1 MTARGGSA
9 DSSFMNRSSAA
20 DFPVLV
26 INCGSTTIKFQLI
39 ETHAR
44 RLLVKG
50 SVDRI
55 GRPDCGG
62 KMQTYGAAGVR
73 RTMDL
78 PDATHAAALKWI
90 FDGLPPDAPP
100 AAIGHRVVHGGAWF
114 SSAAPVNED
123 TIRKIEDCIPL
134 APLHN
139 PVELMGI
146 RECLKLHGE
155 IPQIASFDTAFHQRK
170 PALTS
175 VFPLPPELARQYGY
189 RKFGFHGA
197 SHQYVSQRAAALLER
212 DLGSLKLVSCHLGG
226 GSSVTAVQDGVAV
239 DTSATFGTFT
249 GMPMG
254 TRAGDIDAGVIL
266 DLITRQGLSGEE
278 VADLLYTQSGLL
290 ALSGVSGD
298 MAELEKLEAQG
309 HEGAHLAREYYAYAL
324 KRFIGGFAAVMNG
337 IDGIIFTGGIG
348 ENDADLRARVC
359 RDLAWLGISLDATK
373 NRLSG
378 QELIVSGPDS
388 RIAVLVVPTNEELAI
403 ALEAADRIAGP
414 SGLLK

>member
-1 MTARGGSA
+1 LTAGGDGA
-9 DSSFMNRSSAA
+9 DSGFMNRSSPA

-39 ETHAR
+39 ETRAQ

-55 GRPDCGG
+55 GRPDCFG
-62 KMQTYGAAGVR
+62 KMQVYGTADTR
-73 RTMDL
+73 RREDL
-78 PDATHAAALKWI
+78 PDFAHPAALKWI
-90 FDGLPPDAPP
+90 FDGLPPDTPP

-114 SSAAPVNED
+114 NSAALVNED
-123 TIRKIEDCIPL
+123 TIRKIEACIPL

-139 PVELMGI
+139 PVELTGI
-146 RECLKLHGE
+146 RECLELHGE
-155 IPQIASFDTAFHQRK
+155 IPQVVVFDTAFHQNK
-170 PALTS
+170 PPLTS
-175 VFPLPPELARQYGY
+175 VIPLPPELVREYGY

-197 SHQYVSQRAAALLER
+197 SHKYVAQRAAALLGR
-212 DLGSLKLVSCHLGG
+212 SLGSLKLVSCHLGG

-266 DLITRQGLSGEE
+266 DLVTQQRLSGEE
-278 VADLLYTQSGLL
+278 VLDLLYKKSGLL

-298 MAELEKLEAQG
+298 MAELEQLEAQG
-309 HEGAHLAREYYAYAL
+309 HQGAHLAREYFAYSL

-337 IDGIIFTGGIG
+337 MDGLVFTGGIG
-348 ENDADLRARVC
+348 ENDADLRERVC
-359 RDLAWLGISLDATK
+359 RDLAWLGIRLDSAK
-373 NRLSG
+373 NKLRG
-378 QELIVSGPDS
+378 QELVISEPDS
-388 RIAVLVVPTNEELAI
+388 RIAVLVIPTNEELAI
-403 ALEAADRIAGP
+403 ALETADRIAEP
-414 SGLLK
+414 RESS